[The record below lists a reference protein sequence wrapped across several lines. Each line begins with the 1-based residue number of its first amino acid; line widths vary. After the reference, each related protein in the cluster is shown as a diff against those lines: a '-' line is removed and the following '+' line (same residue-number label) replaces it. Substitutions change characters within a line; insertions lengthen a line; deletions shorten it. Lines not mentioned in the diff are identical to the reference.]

1 MELSIKSRNI
11 ELTPRLKS
19 YIERKLGRFDR
30 RLENIMETKV
40 EVFEEQTRSAMERHV
55 VTVNISGA
63 NVALYAEERGDTA
76 LTAVD
81 LAEKAIAKQI
91 ERRKGKWHD
100 RDKGRPSIRIQ
111 DAAVAPAPV
120 GRIAETR
127 LVEVK
132 PMSLAE
138 AQDQMDIMGYDYLMF
153 FNADNKKVSLL
164 TRRPD
169 GRFDLVISE
178 S

>member
-11 ELTPRLKS
+11 ELTPKLKD

-30 RLENIMETKV
+30 KLENIMETKV
-40 EVFEEQTRSAMERHV
+40 EVLEEHTRSALERQV

-81 LAEKAIAKQI
+81 RAAESIAKQI
-91 ERRKGKWHD
+91 ERRKGKWQY
-100 RDKGRPSIRIQ
+100 RSKVGRSVRTL
-111 DAAVAPAPV
+111 DAAVAPSPI
-120 GRIAETR
+120 GRIAETHCM
-127 LVEVK
+127 EAK

-138 AQDQMDIMGYDYLMF
+138 AQDQLDILDYDYLMF
-153 FNADNKKVSLL
+153 FNTDNKKVSLL
-164 TRRPD
+164 KRRTD